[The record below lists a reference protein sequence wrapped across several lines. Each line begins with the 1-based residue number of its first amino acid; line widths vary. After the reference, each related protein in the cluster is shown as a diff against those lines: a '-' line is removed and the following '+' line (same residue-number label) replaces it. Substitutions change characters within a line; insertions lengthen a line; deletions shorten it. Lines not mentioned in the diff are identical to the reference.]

1 MKKTLIYI
9 RNYIGF
15 LVFFIFLFIGIFPI
29 FLSLIFKDRKILSS
43 YVKFVIRILM
53 MIFGLKTE
61 TINFNKELYG
71 SKQWVVIGNHVSFLD
86 PIILFAIF
94 PGILRFMYK
103 SGLDKL
109 PIISS
114 GLKTIGFVSVDRK
127 NPRKGQKAIKTA
139 IELIKKDKDSIA
151 IFPEGGRSIS
161 GKIRNFKRGA
171 FVLAKEN
178 KIPILP
184 VYLKGFYQ
192 AMPKGRNIIYPATLI
207 FEFLSPIEVSKIE
220 KLSSEE
226 LRDYAHNLFL
236 EKERENERDN

>member
-1 MKKTLIYI
+1 MI
-9 RNYIGF
+9 
-15 LVFFIFLFIGIFPI
+15 
-29 FLSLIFKDRKILSS
+29 
-43 YVKFVIRILM
+43 
-53 MIFGLKTE
+53 IFGLKTE

-86 PIILFAIF
+86 PIILFVVF

-114 GLKTIGFVSVDRK
+114 GLKTIGFISVDRK
-127 NPRKGQKAIKTA
+127 NPRKGQNAIKKA

-151 IFPEGGRSIS
+151 IFPGGGRSIS

-171 FVLAKEN
+171 FILAKEN

-184 VYLKGFYQ
+184 VYLKGFYN
-192 AMPKGRNIIYPATLI
+192 AMPKGRNIIYPTKLI
-207 FEFLSPIEVSKIE
+207 FEFLPPIEVSQIE
-220 KLSSEE
+220 RLSSEE

-236 EKERENERDN
+236 KKEKENERDN